1 MAFSEVLHGGWLQFF
16 VPFWANEAKAADT
29 FKDTLE
35 DAEILLTFAAESG
48 EIVSPD
54 LVESI
59 SAAQTGYRNGTADS
73 HMRAAFY
80 DAYARLAKQCGDV
93 TALSIR
99 NCTSGR
105 TRRTLQCNRLA
116 AVLITFL
123 IATVSVATFV
133 ADTMSAGIVEDTTAG
148 NGEATKLRAALTP
161 VGGTKMID
169 PIYVQQDPCTLIDR
183 LPPAKSGTIS
193 PNLADIEAL
202 QHFAIVLRDLHGRAL
217 KLNMLVQRLGLIEC
231 DPLGACV
238 DSNHRFPNEAMAR
251 AQTQIQPAILNYD
264 AEVLCK
270 IETFQTMRG
279 FAANVRADY
288 IAVMGGIAAYA
299 LPIAYAWLGAFA
311 FRLRLF
317 AETIRKRTYHPSFA
331 DSARMITAVI
341 AGAIVGLF
349 NPAQGM
355 TLSPLATAFLVGYGV
370 ELFFKFL
377 DTLLG
382 AFGSASLRQAK

>member
-1 MAFSEVLHGGWLQFF
+1 MAFSEALQGSWPRIFA
-16 VPFWANEAKAADT
+16 PSGTAEARSVDR
-29 FKDTLE
+29 FKNTLD
-35 DAEILLTFAAESG
+35 DAEILLTYAAESG
-48 EIVSPD
+48 LTASPD
-54 LVESI
+54 LVASI
-59 SAAQTGYRNGTADS
+59 LTAQTAYRNGNADV

-80 DAYARLAKQCGDV
+80 DAYARLAKQFGEV
-93 TALSIR
+93 TASSIR
-99 NCTSGR
+99 NCSSMR
-105 TRRTLQCNRLA
+105 TRRTLQFNRLA

-133 ADTMSAGIVEDTTAG
+133 ADSMSAGIVEDTVAG
-148 NGEATKLRAALTP
+148 NSEATKLRAALTP
-161 VGGTKMID
+161 PGAARSID
-169 PIYVQQDPCTLIDR
+169 PIYARQDPCTLIAR
-183 LPPAKSGTIS
+183 PPQSTGTTIM
-193 PNLADIEAL
+193 PNLTDIEAL

-217 KLNMLVQRLGLIEC
+217 KLNKLVQWLGMVEC

-238 DSNHRFPNEAMAR
+238 DPKHRFPDGDLAR
-251 AQTQIQPAILNYD
+251 AETQIQPAILNYD

-270 IETFQTMRG
+270 IETFQTIRG

-288 IAVMGGIAAYA
+288 IAVMGGFAAFA

-317 AETIRKRTYHPSFA
+317 AETIRKHTYHPSFA

-349 NPAQGM
+349 NPAHGM

-382 AFGSASLRQAK
+382 AFGSAAVRPVK